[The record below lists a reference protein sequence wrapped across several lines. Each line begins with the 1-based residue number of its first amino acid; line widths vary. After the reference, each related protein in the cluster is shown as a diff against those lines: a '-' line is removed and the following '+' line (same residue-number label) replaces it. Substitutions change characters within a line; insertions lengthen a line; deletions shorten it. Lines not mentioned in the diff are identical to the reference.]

1 MRATV
6 TAPPHRLASREKV
19 LRHTSSAPSRGML
32 EGVASSLLDLGLV
45 EAQGR
50 LGVGGRA
57 YVRVRPRDALAA

>member
-1 MRATV
+1 
-6 TAPPHRLASREKV
+6 
-19 LRHTSSAPSRGML
+19 ML